1 MPSTLFVVTAADKWT
16 LADGS
21 ARPTGYWAEELI
33 APHRVFKNAGWDI
46 DFATP
51 NAKAPVVDEY
61 SLEVLSEGDRAEQ
74 ENYLAE
80 IGPDLEDPLNLADV
94 KEADYDL
101 VFYPGGHGPMEDL
114 AYDQDS
120 AKLLQERIES
130 GRALSLVCHA
140 PAALLALDNDN
151 WPLKGYTM
159 TGFTNAEEGEETIA
173 AAKWVVETRLR
184 ELGADFKQ
192 TDPMQPYVEVD
203 RNLYTGQNPAS
214 SEPLAQRILRD
225 F

>member
-1 MPSTLFVVTAADKWT
+1 MTRTIELKGEPKLGPMFAKAVVTGSKRKGRT
-16 LADGS
+16 L
-21 ARPTGYWAEELI
+21 
-33 APHRVFKNAGWDI
+33 
-46 DFATP
+46 
-51 NAKAPVVDEY
+51 
-61 SLEVLSEGDRAEQ
+61 
-74 ENYLAE
+74 
-80 IGPDLEDPLNLADV
+80 PDLEVVRRDVTPSVADV
-94 KEADYDL
+94 ADYDA

-120 AKLLQERIES
+120 AKLLQERIDS